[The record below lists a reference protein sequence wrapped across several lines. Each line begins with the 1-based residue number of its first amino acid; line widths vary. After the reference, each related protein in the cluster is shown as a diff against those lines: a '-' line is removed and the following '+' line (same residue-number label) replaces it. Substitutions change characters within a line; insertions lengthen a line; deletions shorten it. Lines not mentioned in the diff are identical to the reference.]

1 LAHKWAF
8 IIPEKNIKVELSVMS
23 PKFKMKNKLAIIYF
37 TLSLMSL
44 VSCATQSG
52 VNKSRPT
59 VQQKSRALAFSAI
72 LSSVNNESLSE
83 LNEGPVDDELRKR
96 QQQSLYEWWNIKSR
110 DDLLNTLQWIEDGGH
125 RKVFWETREHL
136 KLLPIENLLE
146 EIFKDTKDKNDFNR
160 KLMASLSLGAPQ
172 RKVVDITAWDYGRY
186 ISLCRWGYLCGY
198 ITEEEAWEMILP
210 AARYLQESYTSWNE
224 YAEDYLRGR
233 EFWSLTQTIMT
244 GHIHREAAAKLL
256 AERKSIWNSA
266 SWGLSLGRGPVAQD
280 RFLLR
285 VKNES
290 RAE

>member
-1 LAHKWAF
+1 
-8 IIPEKNIKVELSVMS
+8 
-23 PKFKMKNKLAIIYF
+23 MKNKLAMICSILLF
-37 TLSLMSL
+37 IFLTGCAAQFGLSGTKMT
-44 VSCATQSG
+44 A
-52 VNKSRPT
+52 
-59 VQQKSRALAFSAI
+59 QQKSRALAFSAI

-96 QQQSLYEWWNIKSR
+96 QQQSLYEWWDIKSR
-110 DDLLNTLQWIEDGGH
+110 DDLLSKLQWIEDGGH
-125 RKVFWETREHL
+125 RKVLWEMREHL
-136 KLLPIENLLE
+136 KASPIENLLE

-160 KLMASLSLGAPQ
+160 KLMAALSLGAPQ
-172 RKVVDITAWDYGRY
+172 RKVVDIMAWDYGRY